1 VLSFAALGVLSA
13 GGRSFEVEVGIMGL
27 AASGKSTVFG
37 LLTGQNPAAAP
48 ASRGDLQVGMA
59 RVPDPRLDAL
69 SAMYEPQRTT
79 PATVRYVDVPGIP
92 EEHRREASFNLPELR
107 AVDAVMVVLR
117 AFVAESV
124 AHPMSSIDPLRDLR
138 YIEEEFILQDQLV
151 VERRLERVR
160 RDLAKRRVPELER
173 EATLLERCL
182 GVLEGARPLR
192 AEVFTEDEQKILR
205 GFTFLSIKPMLVVL
219 NIGEAQV
226 SEEPFA
232 DEVWKPWL
240 EQSKLA
246 FTHVCATLES
256 EVAQLDGPDAAAFM
270 EDFGIS
276 DRALDRVIRES
287 YRLLGSISFFTVGTD
302 ECRAW
307 TVRTNTPAVLA
318 GGVIHSDI
326 QRGFIR
332 AEVVPYDALL
342 EAGSLAAC
350 RERGLLRLE
359 GKSYLVRDGEVVH
372 FRFNV

>member
-1 VLSFAALGVLSA
+1 VLIYAAFGVRIA
-13 GGRSFEVEVGIMGL
+13 EGRRFVVEVGIMGL
-27 AASGKSTVFG
+27 AASGKSTVFS
-37 LLTGQNPAAAP
+37 LLTGQNPAAAA
-48 ASRGDLQVGMA
+48 ASHGDIQIGMA
-59 RVPDPRLDAL
+59 DPRLDAL
-69 SAMYEPQRTT
+69 SIMYEPQRTT
-79 PATVRYVDVPGIP
+79 PATVRFVDVPGIP
-92 EEHRREASFNLPELR
+92 EEHRREASLNLPELR
-107 AVDAVMVVLR
+107 AVDALMVVLR
-117 AFVAESV
+117 AFEADAV

-138 YIEEEFILQDQLV
+138 HIEEEFILQDQV
-151 VERRLERVR
+151 IVERRLERVR

-182 GVLEGARPLR
+182 VVLEDARPLR
-192 AEVFTEDEQKILR
+192 AEVFSDEERKVLR

-219 NIGEAQV
+219 NVGEAQV
-226 SEEPFA
+226 GEEPFT
-232 DEVWKPWL
+232 DEAWSPWL
-240 EQSKLA
+240 KQSAVA
-246 FTHVCATLES
+246 FTYVCATLES
-256 EVAQLDGPDAAAFM
+256 EMSQLELPDAAAFM
-270 EDFGIS
+270 KDFGIA

-287 YRLLGSISFFTVGTD
+287 YRLLGSISFFTVGSD

-307 TVRTNTPAVLA
+307 SIRTDTPAVVA

-332 AEVVPYDALL
+332 AEVVPCDALL